1 MAPRTLAVTAENQ
14 WFQLVQAL
22 KTSRQKR
29 HRKGLFF
36 VEGVRAINQLRRN
49 RRWEAEALLYAEGRR
64 LSGWARD
71 ILAEIPAAVH
81 LELSPLLM
89 NAVSDR
95 EEGSEIIA
103 IVKMP
108 HTSPADI
115 PLASDACIV
124 LLDRPGNPGNLGSI
138 MRSCDAFDVAGIVVT
153 GHGVDPFD
161 PQVIR
166 ASAGAFF
173 SQTFVRIDEQA
184 ALDAWLHALEESL
197 PGLCIIGTSA
207 KAVERVSACRLSG
220 PVVLCFG
227 NETLG
232 LSSWLSSRCAVL
244 AGMPMQGVASSL
256 NLACAVTAVLHEM
269 SRQRA
274 AGS

>member
-1 MAPRTLAVTAENQ
+1 MAPHTLAVTAENQ

-36 VEGVRAINQLRRN
+36 VEGVRAINQLRA
-49 RRWEAEALLYAEGRR
+49 RRQWEVEALLYAAGRR

-71 ILAEIPAAVH
+71 ILAEVQAAVH
-81 LELSPLLM
+81 LELSPRLM
-89 NAVSDR
+89 DAVSDR

-103 IVKMP
+103 IVKMRRM
-108 HTSPADI
+108 TPADI

-138 MRSCDAFDVAGIVVT
+138 IRSCDAFGVTGIVVT
-153 GHGVDPFD
+153 GHSVDPFD

-173 SQTFVRIDEQA
+173 SQTLVRIDEQA
-184 ALDAWLHALEESL
+184 ALDEWLRALEASL
-197 PGLCIIGTSA
+197 PGLRVVGTSA
-207 KAVERVSACRLSG
+207 KAVESVSACMLTG

-232 LSSWLSSRCAVL
+232 LSLWLKARCTVL

-256 NLACAVTAVLHEM
+256 NLACAVTAVLYEM

-274 AGS
+274 AFS

>member
-1 MAPRTLAVTAENQ
+1 ME
-14 WFQLVQAL
+14 
-22 KTSRQKR
+22 
-29 HRKGLFF
+29 
-36 VEGVRAINQLRRN
+36 
-49 RRWEAEALLYAEGRR
+49 
-64 LSGWARD
+64 
-71 ILAEIPAAVH
+71 
-81 LELSPLLM
+81 
-89 NAVSDR
+89 AVSDR

-108 HTSPADI
+108 RTTPADI
-115 PLASDACIV
+115 TLTPNACIV

-138 MRSCDAFDVAGIVVT
+138 MRSCDAFGVAGIVVT

-161 PQVIR
+161 PVVVR

-173 SQTFVRIDEQA
+173 SQTVARIDEQA
-184 ALDAWLHALEESL
+184 ALDAWLNGLEESL

-207 KAVERVSACRLSG
+207 KATVRVSACRLSG

-232 LSSWLSSRCAVL
+232 LSSWLSSRCTRL

-256 NLACAVTAVLHEM
+256 NLACAVTAVLSEM
-269 SRQRA
+269 SRQRQ